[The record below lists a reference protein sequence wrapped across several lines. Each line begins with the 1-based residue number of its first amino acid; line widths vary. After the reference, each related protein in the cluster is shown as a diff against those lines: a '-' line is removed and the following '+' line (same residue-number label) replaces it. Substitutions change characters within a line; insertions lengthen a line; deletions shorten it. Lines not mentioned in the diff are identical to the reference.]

1 MMVAPRRD
9 NAVPVMVPAVGPN
22 AFDDVKSSRPFEPL
36 PRCGSPPDIKAAER
50 NGPPRLGVVL
60 AREEDPMAP
69 NPDGDRSSR
78 DVLLFVC
85 GLCAGG
91 FLTAILFAMAVGG
104 GLVHMT

>member
-1 MMVAPRRD
+1 MSRT
-9 NAVPVMVPAVGPN
+9 VG
-22 AFDDVKSSRPFEPL
+22 SRLIVRGHSKPL
-36 PRCGSPPDIKAAER
+36 PRRSSPPVIETAAR
-50 NGPPRLGVVL
+50 NAPPRLGVVL
-60 AREEDPMAP
+60 AKEECPMAP